1 MDYIFCFVF
10 VKIIIFK
17 NSMKKKEMVNK
28 GTKSKSTDISHKKVS
43 VIKKVIKK

>member
-1 MDYIFCFVF
+1 
-10 VKIIIFK
+10 
-17 NSMKKKEMVNK
+17 MKKKEMVNK